1 MHHLKPFLCFVAGY
15 RQTSGQ
21 EVQNQ
26 IGSISMTFA
35 MNFPFEYAWRTFSIA
50 ICRKH
55 LMALQII
62 TLICLVSVTQP
73 FYLKNY
79 KENHQ
84 VTND

>member
-1 MHHLKPFLCFVAGY
+1 MCFIAGF

-21 EVQNQ
+21 ELQNQ
-26 IGSISMTFA
+26 IGSTTIAFI
-35 MNFPFEYAWRTFSIA
+35 MNSALDYVWRTFSVA

-55 LMALQII
+55 LMAFQII